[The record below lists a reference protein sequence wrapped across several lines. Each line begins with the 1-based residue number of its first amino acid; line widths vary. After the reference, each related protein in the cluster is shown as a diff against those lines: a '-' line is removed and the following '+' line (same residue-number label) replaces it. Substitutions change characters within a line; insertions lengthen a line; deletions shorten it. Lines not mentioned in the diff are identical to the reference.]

1 LSEKEATLR
10 EVEGTFHVL
19 LRGYYL
25 WLTIYIILGV
35 ATVILP
41 GIAATGF
48 VVPDTAKVLAGL
60 GALSSAIFAFLKPND
75 CATAYDAAATTA
87 WKATLSARLGQL
99 SEADAATILGQAIDK
114 TMFKYGNLPSAPG

>member
-1 LSEKEATLR
+1 LTEEQGEQQFSEKEATLR

-48 VVPDTAKVLAGL
+48 VVPDTAKVLAGP

-87 WKATLSARLGQL
+87 WK
-99 SEADAATILGQAIDK
+99 DN
-114 TMFKYGNLPSAPG
+114 FKR